1 VALCAASPRRKYHGG
16 EKGATVGRGG
26 FYSDTVG
33 WGTSR
38 GAAPRGDEGRGAS
51 TVVRRRGVAGSGSDM
66 ALAGSTRASGA
77 RPAVKQG
84 RAGADRWA
92 PATVP
97 GSGGLNIIQI
107 QMNSNYF
114 KTFQTLTDPKTA
126 FPSLK
131 ILK

>member
-1 VALCAASPRRKYHGG
+1 
-16 EKGATVGRGG
+16 VG
-26 FYSDTVG
+26 
-33 WGTSR
+33 
-38 GAAPRGDEGRGAS
+38 EGRGAS
-51 TVVRRRGVAGSGSDM
+51 MAVGRRGVADSGTAA
-66 ALAGSTRASGA
+66 ALTSGARASGA